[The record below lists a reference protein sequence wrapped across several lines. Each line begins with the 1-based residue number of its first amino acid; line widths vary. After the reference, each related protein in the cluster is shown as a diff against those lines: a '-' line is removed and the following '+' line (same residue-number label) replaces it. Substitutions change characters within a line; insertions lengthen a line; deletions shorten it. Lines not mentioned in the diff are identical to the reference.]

1 MIRINSYRVGV
12 GIILLNEE
20 KKVFVGKRIDIKSD
34 AWQMPQGG
42 IIENEKLEDAAY
54 RELYEETGIKKAK
67 IIFKSK
73 KWFQY
78 KIPIPLKKK
87 LRKGRYLGQRQK
99 WFVMKFYGNKK
110 KDINLNVSKAEFS
123 DWKWV
128 HLNKL
133 VDLIVPFKKKMYQ
146 EIIKEFELKI
156 NNFS

>member
-1 MIRINSYRVGV
+1 MKINSYRIGV
-12 GIILLNEE
+12 GIILLNEK
-20 KKVFVGKRIDIKSD
+20 KKVFVAKRIDIKSE

-42 IIENEKLEDAAY
+42 VIKNEKVEDAAY

-87 LRKGRYLGQRQK
+87 LWKGRYLGQRQK

-146 EIIKEFELKI
+146 EIIKEFELRI